1 MATSEKNKV
10 VIPILVVAQLFSS
23 YHPAHC
29 KFAGPYYLTVVS
41 GGLCS
46 KEEVGIT
53 GDDIVLPLRFH
64 HRRGCKDS
72 LVTGNMTL
80 KNGIGMPGNTSL
92 LFLFAKWDSVSGW
105 RENYFQVNLGELCY
119 IMATY
124 VVAFKDLIRK
134 HSPAIP
140 YKCPIRDDA
149 LPSDYSLSGSSHH
162 GFVFAL
168 VGPAGPPQNTYP
180 FNEVP
185 TRFDTHPG
193 FPALPYGRF
202 RVRQMAYN
210 LRTRSKTPRG
220 CLRWVL
226 DISEKVTRP

>member
-140 YKCPIRDDA
+140 YKCPIRD
-149 LPSDYSLSGSSHH
+149 
-162 GFVFAL
+162 
-168 VGPAGPPQNTYP
+168 NTYP